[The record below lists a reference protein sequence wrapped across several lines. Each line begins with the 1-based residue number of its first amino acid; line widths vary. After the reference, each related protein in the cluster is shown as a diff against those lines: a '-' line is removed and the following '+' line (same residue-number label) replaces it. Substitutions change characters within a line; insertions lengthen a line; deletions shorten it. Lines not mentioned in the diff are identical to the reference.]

1 MYIFSIF
8 RYVAE
13 VFGYVHRHKKQI
25 GGYKITWAPTV
36 LRHFSAH
43 FVPMPS
49 TGKKEEG
56 EEEDDGENLEE
67 SLRRMRRLS
76 VRRLSHPFI

>member
-1 MYIFSIF
+1 MF
-8 RYVAE
+8 E
-13 VFGYVHRHKKQI
+13 YVHRHKRQI
-25 GGYKITWAPTV
+25 SGYKITWAPTV

-43 FVPMPS
+43 FVLMPS
-49 TGKKEEG
+49 TGKKEE
-56 EEEDDGENLEE
+56 EEEDDDVENLEE